1 MTTATQS
8 MKFSEFIDFLLI
20 QLYEL
25 EKERGAGRYFSLNA
39 IAKEL
44 KEEVP
49 VAWIRDAGKVLESRL
64 LANCAF
70 MIGGNAQ
77 AQLSGEGRL
86 WVEEGRGSVPKVIEG
101 MKKLVT
107 VNVTGSNN
115 QIVVAGGDQSGT
127 TQTLTIEQEREPAF
141 KLIEE
146 MERELERDTS
156 LGEQER
162 RDARTDLSQV
172 KDQLKKC
179 EPNRPALAALLEPL
193 SQFTS
198 IATRVAE
205 LVKLI
210 NP

>member
-70 MIGGNAQ
+70 MIGGNVQ

-86 WVEEGRGSVPKVIEG
+86 WVEEGKGSVPRITEE

-115 QIVVAGGDQSGT
+115 QVVVAGGDQSGT

-146 MERELERDTS
+146 MEKELDRDTS

-172 KDQLKKC
+172 KDQLKKR

-198 IATRVAE
+198 IATRVVE
-205 LVKLI
+205 LIKLI

>member
-20 QLYEL
+20 RLYEL

-86 WVEEGRGSVPKVIEG
+86 WVEEGKGSVPRITED

-107 VNVTGSNN
+107 VNVTGSDN
-115 QIVVAGGDQSGT
+115 QVVVAGGDQSGT

-146 MERELERDTS
+146 MEKELDRDTS

-172 KDQLKKC
+172 KDQLKKR

-198 IATRVAE
+198 IATRVVE
-205 LVKLI
+205 LIKLI